1 VGKTVLITGTSSGIG
16 RQTALYF
23 ASKGWNVVATMRNPE
38 GRQTDLK
45 GRDHIDCVHLDVLVI
60 ESVRKAV
67 RFARDKFGSID
78 VIVNNAG
85 SATLG
90 PFEASKKEQVQ
101 KQFNTNVIGLMDI
114 TKEIIPVFREQKY
127 ATIINVASM
136 GGRVSFPFYSVYNST
151 KWAVEG
157 FSESL
162 QYELRPF
169 NIRIKV
175 IEPGFIETD
184 FYSRSMET
192 FQDDNTE
199 VYDSYLQNSKKKMGS
214 MKGSKPIVVAETI
227 LKAANDKSWRLRYTA
242 GNDARLLSFIRK
254 LAPDQLLFSI
264 LRGQAF

>member
-1 VGKTVLITGTSSGIG
+1 MTGTSSGIG
-16 RQTALYF
+16 RETALYF

-38 GRQTDLK
+38 SRQTDLK
-45 GRDHIDCVHLDVLVI
+45 GRDHIDCVHLDVLDI

-85 SATLG
+85 FATLG
-90 PFEASKKEQVQ
+90 SFEASRKEQVQ

-114 TKEIIPVFREQKY
+114 TKEIISVFREQKY
-127 ATIINVASM
+127 GTINVASM
-136 GGRVSFPFYSVYNST
+136 GGKVSFPSYSVYNST

-175 IEPGFIETD
+175 IEPGVIEAD
-184 FYSRSMET
+184 FYGRSMET

-199 VYDSYLQNSKKKMGS
+199 VYDSYLENSEKKMGS
-214 MKGSKPIVVAETI
+214 MKGSKSIVVAETI
-227 LKAANDKSWRLRYTA
+227 FKAANDESWRLRYTA
-242 GNDARLLSFIRK
+242 GSDASLLSLVRK
-254 LAPDQLLFSI
+254 LVPDQLLFSI
-264 LRGQAF
+264 LRGRAF